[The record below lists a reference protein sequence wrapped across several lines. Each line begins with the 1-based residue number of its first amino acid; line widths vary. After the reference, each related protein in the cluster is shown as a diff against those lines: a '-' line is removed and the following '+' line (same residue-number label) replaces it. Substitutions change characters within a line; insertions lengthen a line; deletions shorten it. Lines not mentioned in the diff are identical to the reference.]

1 MHIVFLCSE
10 YEGLLKTG
18 GLADATRGLAQA
30 LKAQGHQI
38 TVLLPRY
45 GVLYQRELLP
55 EWQSIYLAL
64 GEQHYGC
71 AVRHLLED
79 GISVALIEHHDFF
92 ARSRPYDDGYHAYA
106 DNALRFAFFCK
117 AALCY
122 LSQSGIEADVIHG
135 HDWQAALAAVYLKQM
150 QQQGKLLQSR
160 FILTIHNAAY
170 QQGIAQHDFKSLG
183 LTPDD
188 FAAGI
193 APSLLSLGVQHA
205 SALNTVSQGYRDELL
220 SEPAANGL
228 SALYQARQSSFVGIL
243 NGCDYGRWDPQ
254 TDKSLVANYHSADL
268 TGKQQCKTELRRQ
281 MGLADSHAHNHNG
294 KKVPLF
300 VLVSRVTGQK
310 GFDYLIPALT
320 NWLGTSD
327 AQVVMMGTGEQK
339 YIQPLKALQQ
349 QYPLKYRFIEG
360 FDEDFSHQLEAAGDF
375 FLMPSLFEPC
385 GLNQI
390 YSLRYGT
397 VPIVRATGGLKDTV
411 VALPAR
417 NATGIHFVEP
427 AEQDLI
433 QALKSAEALFQ
444 NQSKYQKVQ
453 QRGMQQYFGWDQAAE
468 KYLHLYQQAQ

>member
-1 MHIVFLCSE
+1 MQIVFLCSE

-30 LKAQGHQI
+30 LKAQGYQV

-45 GVLYQRELLP
+45 GALYQRELLP
-55 EWQSIYLAL
+55 DWQSVYFAL

-71 AVRHLLED
+71 AVRHLVED
-79 GISVALIEHHDFF
+79 GINVALIEHHDFF
-92 ARSRPYDDGYHAYA
+92 ARSRPYDDGYYPYA

-117 AALCY
+117 AALSY

-135 HDWQAALAAVYLKQM
+135 HDWQTALSAVYLKQM
-150 QQQGKLLQSR
+150 QQQDLLVKSR
-160 FILTIHNAAY
+160 FVLTIHNAAY
-170 QQGIAQHDFKSLG
+170 QQGIAPHDFAKLG
-183 LTPDD
+183 LSPRD
-188 FAAGI
+188 FASDVT
-193 APSLLSLGVQHA
+193 PSLLSLGVKHA

-228 SALYQARQSSFVGIL
+228 SALYQARQGSFVGIL

-254 TDKSLVANYHSADL
+254 ADKSLVANYHNADL
-268 TGKQQCKTELRRQ
+268 TGKSLCKAELRRQ
-281 MGLADSHAHNHNG
+281 MGLADNQT
-294 KKVPLF
+294 PLF
-300 VLVSRVTGQK
+300 VAVSRVTGQK
-310 GFDYLIPALT
+310 GFDYLIPALRS
-320 NWLGTSD
+320 WLGNTD

-349 QYPLKYRFIEG
+349 QYPLQYRFIEG

-417 NATGIHFVEP
+417 GATGISFVDPDET
-427 AEQDLI
+427 
-433 QALKSAEALFQ
+433 ALVNALLSAEMLFKDKP
-444 NQSKYQKVQ
+444 KYKKVQ
-453 QRGMQQYFGWDQAAE
+453 QRGMQQYFGWEQAATA
-468 KYLHLYQQAQ
+468 YLQLYQQAL